1 MQLIRLNASNSS
13 HLMRPRSYPARG
25 FFDGSMLETRLNVV
39 NHAFWYTDGR
49 QRRPIDSF
57 IQGSKILALTP
68 KGINIQSLYNDYR
81 TGKLIVNRRYQRK
94 LVWNIEEKK
103 ELIHSILSD
112 YPVPL
117 LLFAERPGTDQ
128 IEIIDGLQ
136 RLNAIFSYIEN
147 RFKTA
152 DGYFNLDTFLSAKR
166 ANADGHFEKKYSDV
180 KECIP
185 EESCEKILNYN
196 LAVTTF
202 KAPDS
207 DVIDIVFN
215 RINATGVKLSE
226 QDRRQAGSTS
236 RFSKLV
242 SDLAS
247 YVRGD
252 VSSPVIPLHKMANIS
267 IANRQNYTGN
277 EIIAEDVFWCANGI
291 IHFKKLKNS
300 GDEEVIAD
308 ILSGMI
314 LENPM
319 GVGKAN
325 LDKLY
330 DENNLNFKDID
341 AKIALKGEQFYI
353 DKFKECFSDVENL
366 IKHSD
371 SENNKFRA
379 HIYKGQTSNEQTQI
393 FYALFLAIFLI
404 RNAENKIISDYGK
417 AWLALKDVS
426 PRIKVGQQAQN
437 PDVRK
442 QNINTF
448 KGLIG
453 DCCVPRPKDYQ
464 NAVSNQQELKNILSS
479 SRVELEIIEYK
490 QGFVNLHSKEWEGS
504 FDFKIPKT
512 LCALANSNPNNQ
524 SYLVFGVCDGVDDKD
539 AIEEAFGINTYEY
552 HGWHICGVNK
562 DIASMQIT
570 ADDLFVKIRKLI
582 DGSDLSENIKNA
594 AVSGLRVFDYAD
606 RLVFIINVPPQ
617 DELSF
622 LGDDCFVRSGNDI
635 KKLSP
640 KEVAGWAKKMT
651 ALDKEHI

>member
-1 MQLIRLNASNSS
+1 M
-13 HLMRPRSYPARG
+13 
-25 FFDGSMLETRLNVV
+25 
-39 NHAFWYTDGR
+39 
-49 QRRPIDSF
+49 
-57 IQGSKILALTP
+57 ALTP
-68 KGINIQSLYNDYR
+68 KGINIQSLYDDYR
-81 TGKLIVNRRYQRK
+81 KGTLVVNRRYQRK

-103 ELIHSILSD
+103 ELIHSILCD

-117 LLFAERPGTDQ
+117 LLFAERPGADQ

-147 RFKTA
+147 RFKT
-152 DGYFNLDTFLSAKR
+152 DEGFFNLDTFLSAKR
-166 ANADGHFEKKYSDV
+166 ANAEGLFEKKYNGIE
-180 KECIP
+180 ECIS
-185 EESCEKILNYN
+185 EDSCAKILNYN

-202 KAPDS
+202 KATDS
-207 DVIDIVFN
+207 NVIDIVFN

-242 SDLAS
+242 SELAS

-252 VSSPVIPLHKMANIS
+252 VSNSVVPLHKMANIS

-330 DENNLNFKDID
+330 DESNQIFKDID
-341 AKIALKGEQFYI
+341 AKIALKGEQFYT
-353 DKFKECFSDVENL
+353 DKFKECFSDVEKL
-366 IKHSD
+366 ISY
-371 SENNKFRA
+371 SGAENNKFRA
-379 HIYKGQTSNEQTQI
+379 HVYKGTTSNEQTQI
-393 FYALFLAIFLI
+393 FYALFLSIFFT
-404 RNAENKIISDYGK
+404 RNAEDKIISNYEK
-417 AWLALKDVS
+417 AWQSLKDVS

-437 PDVRK
+437 PEVRK
-442 QNINTF
+442 QNIDTF

-453 DCCVPRPKDYQ
+453 DYCVPRPKDYQ
-464 NAVSNQQELKNILSS
+464 NAVSTQQELKNILSS

-490 QGFVNLHSKEWEGS
+490 QGFVNVQSKEWEKS
-504 FDFKIPKT
+504 FETKIPKT
-512 LCALANSNPNNQ
+512 LCALANSNPKNQ
-524 SYLVFGVCDGVDDKD
+524 SYLVFGVCDGEADRQV
-539 AIEEAFGINTYEY
+539 IEREFGISTYEY
-552 HGWHICGVNK
+552 HGWHICGIDK
-562 DIASMQIT
+562 DISSLNISI
-570 ADDLFVKIRKLI
+570 DDLFVKVRKLI
-582 DGSDLSENIKNA
+582 DSSDLSESIRKD

-606 RLVFIINVPPQ
+606 RLVFIVNVPPQ

-622 LGDDCFVRSGNDI
+622 LGDECFVRSGNDI
-635 KKLSP
+635 ENLSAKDAANWSKKFGGAAIS
-640 KEVAGWAKKMT
+640 
-651 ALDKEHI
+651 

>member
-1 MQLIRLNASNSS
+1 MS
-13 HLMRPRSYPARG
+13 
-25 FFDGSMLETRLNVV
+25 
-39 NHAFWYTDGR
+39 
-49 QRRPIDSF
+49 
-57 IQGSKILALTP
+57 LTP

-81 TGKLIVNRRYQRK
+81 SGKLIVNRRYQRK
-94 LVWNIEEKK
+94 LVWSVDEKK
-103 ELIHSILSD
+103 ELIHSILCD

-117 LLFAERPGTDQ
+117 LLFAERPGTEQ

-147 RFKTA
+147 RFQTA
-152 DGYFNLDTFLSAKR
+152 DGYFNLETFLSAKR
-166 ANADGHFEKKYSDV
+166 ANADGHFEKKYSSNE
-180 KECIP
+180 ECIP

-207 DVIDIVFN
+207 DVIDTVFN

-242 SDLAS
+242 NELAC

-252 VSSPVIPLHKMANIS
+252 VSNPVVPLHKMANIS

-314 LENPM
+314 LESPM

-330 DENNLNFKDID
+330 DENNQSFKDID
-341 AKIALKGEQFYI
+341 AKLALKGEDYYV
-353 DKFKECFSDVENL
+353 DKFKECFADVEKL
-366 IKHSD
+366 ISYSD
-371 SENNKFRA
+371 AENNKFRA
-379 HIYKGQTSNEQTQI
+379 HVYKGITSNEQTQI
-393 FYALFLAIFLI
+393 FYALFLAIFFV
-404 RNAENKIISDYGK
+404 RNADKKIISGYDK

-442 QNINTF
+442 QNIDTF

-453 DCCVPRPKDYQ
+453 DFCIPRPKDFQ
-464 NAVSNQQELKNILSS
+464 SAVNTQQELKNILSA

-490 QGFVNLHSKEWEGS
+490 QGFVNLHTKKWEKS
-504 FDFKIPKT
+504 FNIKIPKT

-524 SYLVFGVCDGVDDKD
+524 SYLVFGVCDGVTDKNS
-539 AIEEAFGINTYEY
+539 IEAAFEIDTYEY

-562 DIASMQIT
+562 DIDSLQT
-570 ADDLFVKIRKLI
+570 TVDDLFGKVRKLI
-582 DGSDLSENIKNA
+582 DSSNLSENLKE
-594 AVSGLRVFDYAD
+594 AVISGLRVFDYAD
-606 RLVFIINVPPQ
+606 RHVFIINIPPQ

-635 KKLSP
+635 KQLSP
-640 KEVAGWAKKMT
+640 KEAAGWAKKM
-651 ALDKEHI
+651 

>member
-1 MQLIRLNASNSS
+1 MS
-13 HLMRPRSYPARG
+13 
-25 FFDGSMLETRLNVV
+25 
-39 NHAFWYTDGR
+39 
-49 QRRPIDSF
+49 
-57 IQGSKILALTP
+57 LTP

-81 TGKLIVNRRYQRK
+81 SGKLIVNRRYQRK
-94 LVWNIEEKK
+94 LVWSVDEKK
-103 ELIHSILSD
+103 DLIHSILCD

-117 LLFAERPGTDQ
+117 LLFAERPGTEQ

-147 RFKTA
+147 RFQTG
-152 DGYFNLDTFLSAKR
+152 DGYFDLETFLSAKR
-166 ANADGHFEKKYSDV
+166 ANADGHFEKKYSS
-180 KECIP
+180 KEECIP

-207 DVIDIVFN
+207 DVIDTVFN

-242 SDLAS
+242 SELAC

-252 VSSPVIPLHKMANIS
+252 ISNPVIPLHKMANIS

-330 DENNLNFKDID
+330 DENNQSFKDID
-341 AKIALKGEQFYI
+341 AKIALKGEDFYV
-353 DKFKECFSDVENL
+353 DKFKECFADVEEL
-366 IKHSD
+366 ISNSD
-371 SENNKFRA
+371 AENNKFRS
-379 HIYKGQTSNEQTQI
+379 HVYKGITSNEQTQI
-393 FYALFLAIFLI
+393 FYALFLAIFFV
-404 RNAENKIISDYGK
+404 RNTDQKIISEYNK
-417 AWLALKDVS
+417 AWSALKDVS

-442 QNINTF
+442 QNIDTF

-453 DCCVPRPKDYQ
+453 DFCIPRPKDFQ
-464 NAVSNQQELKNILSS
+464 NAVNTQQELKNILSA
-479 SRVELEIIEYK
+479 SRVESEIIEYK
-490 QGFVNLHSKEWEGS
+490 QGFINLHTKKWENS
-504 FDFKIPKT
+504 FDLKIPKT

-524 SYLVFGVCDGVDDKD
+524 SYLVFGVCDGVEDKN
-539 AIEEAFGINTYEY
+539 AIEDAFGIDTREY

-562 DIASMQIT
+562 DIDILQT
-570 ADDLFVKIRKLI
+570 TVDDLFGKVRKLI
-582 DGSDLSENIKNA
+582 DSSNLSENLKEA
-594 AVSGLRVFDYAD
+594 AISGLRVFDYAD
-606 RLVFIINVPPQ
+606 RHVFIINIPPQ

-635 KKLSP
+635 KRLSP
-640 KEVAGWAKKMT
+640 KEAAGWAQKM
-651 ALDKEHI
+651 

>member
-1 MQLIRLNASNSS
+1 M
-13 HLMRPRSYPARG
+13 
-25 FFDGSMLETRLNVV
+25 
-39 NHAFWYTDGR
+39 
-49 QRRPIDSF
+49 
-57 IQGSKILALTP
+57 ALTP
-68 KGINIQSLYNDYR
+68 KGINIQSLYDDYR
-81 TGKLIVNRRYQRK
+81 KGTLVVNRRYQRK
-94 LVWNIEEKK
+94 LVWNVDEKK
-103 ELIHSILSD
+103 KLIHSILSD

-147 RFKTA
+147 RFRTSS
-152 DGYFNLDTFLSAKR
+152 GFFNLDTFLSAKR
-166 ANADGHFEKKYSDV
+166 ANADGLFEKRYESIDD
-180 KECIP
+180 CIS
-185 EESCEKILNYN
+185 EESCSKILNYN

-202 KAPDS
+202 KAADS

-242 SDLAS
+242 SELAS

-252 VSSPVIPLHKMANIS
+252 VSKPVVPLHKMSNIS

-300 GDEEVIAD
+300 GDEEVVAD

-319 GVGKAN
+319 GVGKVN

-330 DENNLNFKDID
+330 DESHQSFKDID
-341 AKIALKGEQFYI
+341 AKIALKGEQFFI
-353 DKFKECFSDVENL
+353 DKFKEVFADVEVL
-366 IKHSD
+366 ISHSKA
-371 SENNKFRA
+371 ENNKFRA
-379 HIYKGQTSNEQTQI
+379 HVYSGTTSNEQTQI
-393 FYALFLAIFLI
+393 FYALFLAIFFL
-404 RNAENKIISDYGK
+404 RNSGQKIISNYDA
-417 AWLALKDVS
+417 AWQALKNVS

-442 QNINTF
+442 QNIDTF

-453 DCCVPRPKDYQ
+453 DYCVARPKDYH

-490 QGFVNLHSKEWEGS
+490 QGFVNIQSKEWEKA
-504 FDFKIPKT
+504 FETKIPKT

-524 SYLVFGVCDGVDDKD
+524 SYLVFGVCDGQDDKLM
-539 AIEEAFGINTYEY
+539 IEKEFGISTYEY
-552 HGWHICGVNK
+552 HGWHICGVDK
-562 DIASMQIT
+562 DIASLDISV
-570 ADDLFVKIRKLI
+570 DDLFGKIRKLI
-582 DGSDLSENIKNA
+582 HGSALSENIKKD

-606 RLVFIINVPPQ
+606 RLVFIVNIPPQ
-617 DELSF
+617 EELSF
-622 LGDDCFVRSGNDI
+622 FEEDCFVRSGNDLD
-635 KKLSP
+635 KLSS
-640 KEVAGWAKKMT
+640 KEVASWAKKF
-651 ALDKEHI
+651 DRVPNE